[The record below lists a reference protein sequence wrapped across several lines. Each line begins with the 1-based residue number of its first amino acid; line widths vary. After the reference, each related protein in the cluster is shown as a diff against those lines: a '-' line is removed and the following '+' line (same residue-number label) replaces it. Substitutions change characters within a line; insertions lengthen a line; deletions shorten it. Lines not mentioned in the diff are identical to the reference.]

1 MLGIFVGV
9 IGFLMDFCEMM
20 LVWIKD
26 KNTQNFIEQDN
37 ATVAWLFYAFYSV
50 LLVLLATI
58 MTIYW
63 GPGSP
68 GSGVAEVIG
77 YINGVNYPL
86 CIDFHTL
93 VTKIVGVTF
102 AVAGGLAVGKEG
114 PLAHIG
120 ANVGAAIVS
129 LPSYEFCQNDYKKR

>member
-1 MLGIFVGV
+1 M
-9 IGFLMDFCEMM
+9 
-20 LVWIKD
+20 
-26 KNTQNFIEQDN
+26 
-37 ATVAWLFYAFYSV
+37 ATW
-50 LLVLLATI
+50 
-58 MTIYW
+58 W
-63 GPGSP
+63 GTGSP

-86 CIDFHTL
+86 TICVPTA
-93 VTKIVGVTF
+93 VTKIVGVIL

-129 LPSYEFCQNDYKKR
+129 VPSFEFL